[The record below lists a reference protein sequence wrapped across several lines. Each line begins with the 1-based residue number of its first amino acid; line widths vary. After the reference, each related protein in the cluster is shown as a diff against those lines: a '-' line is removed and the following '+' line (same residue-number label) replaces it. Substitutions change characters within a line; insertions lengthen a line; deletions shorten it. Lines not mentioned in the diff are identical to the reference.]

1 MAKLKRKEQVDI
13 RFKFIVSGGNR
24 RMIQRDIAMYFKKE
38 PDVMTV
44 QQVAKL
50 FHCSKNT
57 LYAMIKEGRL
67 GCVRI
72 GRKFLIPK
80 SVIIEFIYNEKY
92 YEVLSPKIPKNLWT
106 SDSSCGIVG
115 VADGRTKP
123 CVQDGNEAKDHTDE
137 PRRASGQ
144 TESRTLY
151 RGLL

>member
-1 MAKLKRKEQVDI
+1 MAKLKRIEQVDI
-13 RFKFIVSGGNR
+13 RFKFIVNGGNR

-57 LYAMIKEGRL
+57 LYALIKEGRL
-67 GCVRI
+67 GCVRV

-115 VADGRTKP
+115 VADGRTKGSMLHKEMEKGR
-123 CVQDGNEAKDHTDE
+123 VK
-137 PRRASGQ
+137 
-144 TESRTLY
+144 
-151 RGLL
+151 